1 MDSIHEHEQ
10 SIEGL
15 GNKDIRGRGIPSLL
29 IGVRFFSQIVL
40 ADIFSLRNLLHDLFS
55 FG

>member
-29 IGVRFFSQIVL
+29 RVKFFSQIVL